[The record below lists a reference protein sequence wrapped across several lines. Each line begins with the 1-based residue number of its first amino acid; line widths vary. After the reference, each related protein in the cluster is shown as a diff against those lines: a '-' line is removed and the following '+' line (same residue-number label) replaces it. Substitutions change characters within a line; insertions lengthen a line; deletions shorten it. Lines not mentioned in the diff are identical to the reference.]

1 MQVCEKKQAEDIS
14 QQASFLPLF
23 IQTAISVRRQR
34 SVILVEAGLTIL
46 KIRKLKAIAI

>member
-23 IQTAISVRRQR
+23 HPDSYKCKEAEISYF
-34 SVILVEAGLTIL
+34 SWGGFNN
-46 KIRKLKAIAI
+46 RKNKKT